1 MPAPPVK
8 AAILRITAFNWCDD
22 RLDHGGQEVRISAMG
37 DSEKDQVFSPNQSE
51 NRAWVP
57 MAAGGVFVLV
67 LLVGLV
73 LLTRAGKPANTSA
86 GDPNL
91 AKLQVS
97 GLHMATAENFAGG
110 SVTYIEGKLTNGADR
125 KVTAAGVQVIFK
137 NSLGEIAQKD
147 TLPVTVL
154 LPNVPYV
161 DYGLIDRSPL
171 APGQTRDF
179 RLTLEHV
186 TTDWDGQVPT
196 VKVVSIA
203 Y

>member
-1 MPAPPVK
+1 
-8 AAILRITAFNWCDD
+8 
-22 RLDHGGQEVRISAMG
+22 MG
-37 DSEKDQVFSPNQSE
+37 DSQSEQLFSPAPQQEDKRS
-51 NRAWVP
+51 WLP
-57 MAAGGVFVLV
+57 MAIGAVCVLV
-67 LLVGLV
+67 LIVGVV
-73 LLTRAGKPANTSA
+73 LLTRAGKPASSA
-86 GDPNL
+86 PGDPNL

-110 SVTYIEGKLTNGADR
+110 SVTYIEGKLTNSTER
-125 KVTAAGVQVIFK
+125 KVTAASVQVIFK
-137 NSLGEIAQKD
+137 NSLGEIVQKED

-161 DYGLIDRSPL
+161 DYGLIDRAPL

-196 VKVVSIA
+196 VKVVSIG

>member
-1 MPAPPVK
+1 
-8 AAILRITAFNWCDD
+8 
-22 RLDHGGQEVRISAMG
+22 MG
-37 DSEKDQVFSPNQSE
+37 DSEKDQVFSPPTNQSE

-57 MAAGGVFVLV
+57 MAAGGVFVLI

-73 LLTRAGKPANTSA
+73 ILTRAGKPASTA
-86 GDPNL
+86 PGDPNL

-125 KVTAAGVQVIFK
+125 KITAASVQVIFK

-161 DYGLIDRSPL
+161 DYGLIDRAPL
-171 APGQTRDF
+171 AAGQTRDF

-186 TTDWDGQVPT
+186 TTDWDGQIPT
-196 VKVVSIA
+196 VKVVSIG

>member
-1 MPAPPVK
+1 MV
-8 AAILRITAFNWCDD
+8 
-22 RLDHGGQEVRISAMG
+22 
-37 DSEKDQVFSPNQSE
+37 DSEQQPFSPVQQQEEKRNIL
-51 NRAWVP
+51 P
-57 MAAGGVFVLV
+57 MVAGGVFVLV
-67 LLVGLV
+67 LIIGLI
-73 LLTRAGKPANTSA
+73 LLTRASKPANTSA

-97 GLHMATAENFAGG
+97 DLHMATAENFAGG
-110 SVTYIEGKLTNGADR
+110 SVTYIEGKLTNGTDR
-125 KVTAAGVQVIFK
+125 KVTGANVQVMFK

-147 TLPVTVL
+147 TLPVAVL

-161 DYGLIDRSPL
+161 DYGLIDRAPL

-196 VKVVSIA
+196 VKVATIG

>member
-1 MPAPPVK
+1 PTEQAES
-8 AAILRITAFNWCDD
+8 RN
-22 RLDHGGQEVRISAMG
+22 
-37 DSEKDQVFSPNQSE
+37 
-51 NRAWVP
+51 WVP
-57 MAAGGVFVLV
+57 MAIGGVFVLV
-67 LLVGLV
+67 LIIGVV
-73 LLTRAGKPANTSA
+73 MLTRAGNPVNTSA

-110 SVTYIEGKLTNGADR
+110 SVTYIEGKLTNGTDR
-125 KVTAAGVQVIFK
+125 KVTGARVQVIFK
-137 NSLGEIAQKD
+137 NSLGEISQKD

-161 DYGLIDRSPL
+161 DYGLIDRAPL
-171 APGQTRDF
+171 AAGQTRDF

-186 TTDWDGQVPT
+186 TTDWDGQAPQ
-196 VKVVSIA
+196 VKVVSVS

>member
-1 MPAPPVK
+1 MV
-8 AAILRITAFNWCDD
+8 
-22 RLDHGGQEVRISAMG
+22 
-37 DSEKDQVFSPNQSE
+37 DSEQQPFSPVQQQEEKRNIL
-51 NRAWVP
+51 P
-57 MAAGGVFVLV
+57 MAFGGVIVLV
-67 LLVGLV
+67 LIIGLV

-97 GLHMATAENFAGG
+97 DLHMATAENFAGG
-110 SVTYIEGKLTNGADR
+110 SVTYIEGKLTNSTDR
-125 KVTAAGVQVIFK
+125 KVTGANVQVMFK

-161 DYGLIDRSPL
+161 DYGLIDRAPL

-196 VKVVSIA
+196 VKVVSIG

>member
-1 MPAPPVK
+1 
-8 AAILRITAFNWCDD
+8 
-22 RLDHGGQEVRISAMG
+22 MG
-37 DSEKDQVFSPNQSE
+37 DSEQGPVLSPQTNQSE
-51 NRAWVP
+51 SRSWVP
-57 MAAGGVFVLV
+57 MAAGGAFVV
-67 LLVGLV
+67 LLVVGVV
-73 LLTRAGKPANTSA
+73 LLTRGGKSTGNPA
-86 GDPNL
+86 DPNL

-97 GLHMATAENFAGG
+97 NLHMATAQNFAGG
-110 SVTYIEGKLTNGADR
+110 SVTYIEGKLANGTDR
-125 KVTAAGVQVIFK
+125 KVTGASVQVLFK
-137 NSLGEIAQKD
+137 NSLGEIAQKE

-161 DYGLIDRSPL
+161 DYGLIDRAPL
-171 APGQTRDF
+171 AAGQTRDF

>member
-1 MPAPPVK
+1 
-8 AAILRITAFNWCDD
+8 
-22 RLDHGGQEVRISAMG
+22 MG
-37 DSEKDQVFSPNQSE
+37 DSENDPVFSPPANQSE
-51 NRAWVP
+51 NKAWVP

-67 LLVGLV
+67 LIIGLV
-73 LLTRAGKPANTSA
+73 LLTRAGRPPVPSP

-91 AKLQVS
+91 AKLQIS
-97 GLHMATAENFAGG
+97 DLHMATAQNFAGG
-110 SVTYIEGKLTNGADR
+110 SVTYIEGKLTNSTDR
-125 KVTAAGVQVIFK
+125 KVTGASVQVIFK

-147 TLPVTVL
+147 SLPVTVL

-161 DYGLIDRSPL
+161 DYGLIDRAPL
-171 APGQTRDF
+171 TPGQTRDF

-196 VKVVSIA
+196 VRVVSIG

>member
-1 MPAPPVK
+1 
-8 AAILRITAFNWCDD
+8 
-22 RLDHGGQEVRISAMG
+22 MG
-37 DSEKDQVFSPNQSE
+37 DSENEPVFSPSAEQSE
-51 NRAWVP
+51 GRNWLP
-57 MAAGGVFVLV
+57 MAIGGVFVLA
-67 LLVGLV
+67 LIVGVV
-73 LLTRAGKPANTSA
+73 LLTRAGKPTGTAP

-91 AKLQVS
+91 VKLQVS

-110 SVTYIEGKLTNGADR
+110 SVTYIEGKLANGTDR
-125 KVTAAGVQVIFK
+125 KITGASVQVIFK
-137 NSLGEIAQKD
+137 NSLGEVAQKD

-161 DYGLIDRSPL
+161 DYGLIDRAPL

-196 VKVVSIA
+196 VKVVNLQATSK
-203 Y
+203 

>member
-1 MPAPPVK
+1 
-8 AAILRITAFNWCDD
+8 
-22 RLDHGGQEVRISAMG
+22 MG
-37 DSEKDQVFSPNQSE
+37 DSEQDQVFSPPTHERES
-51 NRAWVP
+51 RSWVP
-57 MAAGGVFVLV
+57 MAAGGAFVL
-67 LLVGLV
+67 LLVVAVV
-73 LLTRAGKPANTSA
+73 LLTRGGKSTGNPA
-86 GDPNL
+86 DPNL

-97 GLHMATAENFAGG
+97 NLHMATAQNFAGG
-110 SVTYIEGKLTNGADR
+110 SVTYIEGKLTNGTDR
-125 KVTAAGVQVIFK
+125 KVTGASVQVIFK
-137 NSLGEIAQKD
+137 NSLGEISQKD

-161 DYGLIDRSPL
+161 DYGLIDRAPL
-171 APGQTRDF
+171 AAGQTRDF

>member
-1 MPAPPVK
+1 
-8 AAILRITAFNWCDD
+8 
-22 RLDHGGQEVRISAMG
+22 MG
-37 DSEKDQVFSPNQSE
+37 DSENEPVFSPSTEQSE
-51 NRAWVP
+51 SRNWVP
-57 MAAGGVFVLV
+57 MIVGVVFVLV
-67 LLVGLV
+67 LIIGVV
-73 LLTRAGKPANTSA
+73 MLTRAGRPANTSA

-110 SVTYIEGKLTNGADR
+110 SVTYIEGKLTNSTDR

-161 DYGLIDRSPL
+161 DYGLIDRAPL

-196 VKVVSIA
+196 VKVVTIA

>member
-1 MPAPPVK
+1 
-8 AAILRITAFNWCDD
+8 
-22 RLDHGGQEVRISAMG
+22 MG
-37 DSEKDQVFSPNQSE
+37 DSEQDQVFSPPTHERES
-51 NRAWVP
+51 RSWVP
-57 MAAGGVFVLV
+57 MAAGGAFVL
-67 LLVGLV
+67 LLVVAVV
-73 LLTRAGKPANTSA
+73 LLTRGGKSTGNPA
-86 GDPNL
+86 DPNL

-97 GLHMATAENFAGG
+97 NLHMATAQNFAGG
-110 SVTYIEGKLTNGADR
+110 SVTYIEGKLANGTDR
-125 KVTAAGVQVIFK
+125 KVTGASVQVIFK
-137 NSLGEIAQKD
+137 NSLGEISQKD

-161 DYGLIDRSPL
+161 DYGLIDRAPL
-171 APGQTRDF
+171 AAGQTRDF